1 MDAASAIKANC
12 DRRHGRET
20 LISDGKRGNRALA
33 RENLRDQH
41 QMIGVKDDSFV
52 LIWQTWKQT
61 LLQ

>member
-1 MDAASAIKANC
+1 MDAASAIKKNC

-20 LISDGKRGNRALA
+20 LITDGKRGNRALA

-52 LIWQTWKQT
+52 LIWQT
-61 LLQ
+61 